1 MSVSFL
7 PVALLAFPPP
17 PADCAAWAR
26 VPMARCIP
34 AARFSFT
41 FTAWMA
47 PYNLRPLPPPTAPSG
62 RVRPAVSSSSSMTL
76 RLKTEKGQEKGRGRT
91 DKTNVHEK
99 FTKKKKILENTCSDQ
114 AN

>member
-1 MSVSFL
+1 
-7 PVALLAFPPP
+7 
-17 PADCAAWAR
+17 
-26 VPMARCIP
+26 
-34 AARFSFT
+34 
-41 FTAWMA
+41 
-47 PYNLRPLPPPTAPSG
+47 
-62 RVRPAVSSSSSMTL
+62 VRPAVSSSSSMTL